1 MDTFKQA
8 ISVALVLAML
18 WSALSIDAVQVEAS
32 ETEAITAH
40 TPQSRVSDEKE
51 IPDRSNGNKWLWIVL
66 GALVVAG
73 GVAALSGGDDGGGG
87 SSDSTTEGAGSVGVT
102 W

>member
-18 WSALSIDAVQVEAS
+18 WSALPVDAAQVEAS
-32 ETEAITAH
+32 EAETITEH
-40 TPQSRVSDEKE
+40 MPQSRVSDEKE
-51 IPDRSNGNKWLWIVL
+51 IPDKSSGKWLWIVL
-66 GALVVAG
+66 GAVVVAG
-73 GVAALSGGDDGGGG
+73 GVAALAGGGGGG
-87 SSDSTTEGAGSVGVT
+87 SSDSTAEETGSVGVT